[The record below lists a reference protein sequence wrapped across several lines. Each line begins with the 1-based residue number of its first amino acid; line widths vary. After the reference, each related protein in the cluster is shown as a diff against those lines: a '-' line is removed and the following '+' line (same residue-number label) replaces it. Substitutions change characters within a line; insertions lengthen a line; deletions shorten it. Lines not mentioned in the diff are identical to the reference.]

1 MARFLLT
8 NCLLTSSHA
17 SGGSSFINDW
27 QTRINFC
34 SLLTRNLFQ
43 IDCCNNL
50 SEQIPSRIQK
60 ALRKIITTDKVII
73 ITISV

>member
-1 MARFLLT
+1 M
-8 NCLLTSSHA
+8 
-17 SGGSSFINDW
+17 
-27 QTRINFC
+27 
-34 SLLTRNLFQ
+34 TRNLFQ